1 MAYLPSVFLD
11 RLDRLGR
18 LGRLDHVDHLDPKV
32 LGRAH
37 NYQLAKERQLVLMG
51 SFHLRE
57 AIHRLRTISLGRKM
71 PTVDRS
77 HTKDQS
83 M

>member
-11 RLDRLGR
+11 PLGR
-18 LGRLDHVDHLDPKV
+18 LGRLVHLVLVPKV

-37 NYQLAKERQLVLMG
+37 NYQLARERRLVLMG

-57 AIHRLRTISLGRKM
+57 AIHRLRTISLGLKM
-71 PTVDRS
+71 PTVDRI

>member
-18 LGRLDHVDHLDPKV
+18 LDHVVHLDPKV
-32 LGRAH
+32 PGRAH
-37 NYQLAKERQLVLMG
+37 NYQLAKEQRLVLKG
-51 SFHLRE
+51 SFRLRG
-57 AIHRLRTISLGRKM
+57 AIHRLRTISLGLKM